1 MKETLNP
8 KILASM
14 NQWFTD
20 RGIFDRLQ
28 KIREEGGQK
37 EGEGGENL
45 SCHYKKPQG
54 A

>member
-8 KILASM
+8 KVLASM

-28 KIREEGGQK
+28 KAREEAEQK
-37 EGEGGENL
+37 KGGENL
-45 SCHYKKPQG
+45 SCHYKKSQE